1 MLENFKEEKSQLIE
15 HISTTSSSEKI
26 TWVYSFVLWI
36 LMIVSCV
43 LKINLHSSYSLFM
56 VEKSGAPDI
65 NMYLVVDFSLDLA
78 TVILYVIC
86 ILTATKNGNWCMG
99 VVGFCLLL
107 IFAFRFYYGIYFLYE
122 GYHVEN
128 EEDVKFRNELHKN
141 IVYEICLEI
150 FMLPVAII
158 GGILL
163 LFIFIKN

>member
-1 MLENFKEEKSQLIE
+1 MLGTFGEEKSQLIE
-15 HISTTSSSEKI
+15 HISTTSTSEKI
-26 TWVYSFVLWI
+26 TWGYSFVLWV
-36 LMIVSCV
+36 LTIVSCV
-43 LKINLHSSYSLFM
+43 LKMSFHSSYSVFM

-86 ILTATKNGNWCMG
+86 MLSATKDGNWCMG

-107 IFAFRFYYGIYFLYE
+107 IFAFRFYYGVYFLYE
-122 GYHVEN
+122 GYNVEN
-128 EEDVKFRNELHKN
+128 EENVKFKAELHKN

-150 FMLPVAII
+150 FMLPVAIV

-163 LFIFIKN
+163 LVIFIKN